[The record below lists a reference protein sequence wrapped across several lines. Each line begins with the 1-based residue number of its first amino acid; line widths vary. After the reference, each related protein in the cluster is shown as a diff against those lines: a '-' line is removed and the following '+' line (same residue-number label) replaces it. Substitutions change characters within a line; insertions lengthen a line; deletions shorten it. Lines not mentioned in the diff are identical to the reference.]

1 MLAMHLLNLAK
12 ELSPL
17 PLPHQKKGLMQRGV
31 IGKIIVESADTSA
44 PAAAEAPASDKGDG
58 DDDGGGDDKKEGDGD
73 GQ

>member
-1 MLAMHLLNLAK
+1 MIDIIGRVKLVGHLKPAFA
-12 ELSPL
+12 P
-17 PLPHQKKGLMQRGV
+17 